1 MYHPS
6 SPKKSFINEKVTRS
20 IWKRY
25 EVICENLFTRKFM
38 CKWFSVEDIFD
49 LPSGVNQY
57 CLREAIARHK
67 YADILKY
74 LTTGK

>member
-1 MYHPS
+1 
-6 SPKKSFINEKVTRS
+6 
-20 IWKRY
+20 
-25 EVICENLFTRKFM
+25 M

-57 CLREAIARHK
+57 CLRETIARHK